1 MEVFFLLALI
11 LLNGAF
17 SMSEMALVAARKGRL
32 QSQAN
37 SGDKGSAVALELGQE
52 PTRFLSTVQIGITSI
67 GILNGIVG
75 EAVLAKPV
83 SEWLRRWMEVQ
94 TSEYAATAIVV
105 VTITYFSIVLGELVP
120 KRIGQLS
127 PEAIARLVARP
138 INWISIAAKPFV
150 KLLSGSTNS
159 WWRSWARRN
168 ATTRVRRGGDP
179 RAAARRQGQRRHRGD
194 RAPAGAQRLPPRRP
208 PARLPHG
215 AARRHRLPRREQVL
229 GREPEGDRGARA
241 RALPGGSAAG

>member
-1 MEVFFLLALI
+1 MEVLILPALI
-11 LLNGAF
+11 LVNGAF
-17 SMSEMALVAARKGRL
+17 SMSEMAVVASRRGRL

-83 SEWLRRWMEVQ
+83 SEWLRRWLEAA
-94 TSEYAATAIVV
+94 TSEYVATAIVV

-127 PEAIARLVARP
+127 PEAIARLVSRP
-138 INWISIAAKPFV
+138 VFWLSIAAKPFV
-150 KLLSGSTNS
+150 KLLSASTNFVV
-159 WWRSWARRN
+159 ALL
-168 ATTRVRRGGDP
+168 
-179 RAAARRQGQRRHRGD
+179 
-194 RAPAGAQRLPPRRP
+194 GAKKRDDANFVEEEIHAL
-208 PARLPHG
+208 LLEGKGIG
-215 AARRHRLPRREQVL
+215 AIDETEHQLV
-229 GREPEGDRGARA
+229 
-241 RALPGGSAAG
+241 